1 MSLKPLPIGPVPQE
15 TARLAKAVFPE
26 GSPFIQMRDA
36 SGMLFEDSMFANL
49 FALMVSQL
57 WPRGD
62 WLW

>member
-1 MSLKPLPIGPVPQE
+1 MSLKPEPIGPIPQE
-15 TARLAKAVFPE
+15 TARVAKAACPE
-26 GSPFIQMRDA
+26 RSTFIQMRDA